1 MSHHPIQIN
10 NQTISIYQQPQ
21 PGMTT
26 SAGFGNIP
34 RKVIMK
40 KNRKRIMSNNN
51 NFLDQKYAEIQ
62 QIINKSS
69 SNYTNSVQT
78 ILDQASN
85 GGGG

>member
-1 MSHHPIQIN
+1 
-10 NQTISIYQQPQ
+10 
-21 PGMTT
+21 
-26 SAGFGNIP
+26 
-34 RKVIMK
+34 
-40 KNRKRIMSNNN
+40 MSNNN

-78 ILDQASN
+78 IMDQASN

>member
-1 MSHHPIQIN
+1 
-10 NQTISIYQQPQ
+10 
-21 PGMTT
+21 
-26 SAGFGNIP
+26 
-34 RKVIMK
+34 
-40 KNRKRIMSNNN
+40 MSNNN

-85 GGGG
+85 GGGGG